1 MKEETRQTLMLLV
14 EKADRLKS
22 FKFAEHVKEVG
33 LGFKGTRTG
42 EGDEWVIEFG
52 LPDDEKIDSFILTFR
67 FFYQEGESISFS
79 SLSRFLN
86 DSELSS
92 EWKDGVSKAR
102 KDYFDYLKGYSE
114 YTVEI
119 FEGHPTRKEILDTVL
134 YGEAAH
140 AKPEKIKQLKQW
152 TADDIRANLLHQE
165 FTGMLVQILGFIK
178 YIGELSERELKLKS
192 S

>member
-1 MKEETRQTLMLLV
+1 MKDETRQTLMLLV

-22 FKFAEHVKEVG
+22 FKFVEHVKEVG
-33 LGFKGTRTG
+33 LGFKGSRTG

-52 LPDDEKIDSFILTFR
+52 LPDDEKYDSFILTFR
-67 FFYQEGESISFS
+67 FFYQKGESISFS

-86 DSELSS
+86 DPELSS
-92 EWKDGVSKAR
+92 EWKDGVSNAR
-102 KDYFDYLKGYSE
+102 KAYFDYLIGYSE

-119 FEGHPTRKEILDTVL
+119 FEGHPTREEILDTVL

-140 AKPEKIKQLKQW
+140 AHPQKVQQLKKW

-165 FTGMLVQILGFIK
+165 FTGMLVYILGLIK
-178 YIGELSERELKLKS
+178 YIGELSKRELEL
-192 S
+192 